1 MYSIFGPNAQTP
13 RQSVSPVL
21 TLGPVVGP
29 VVGPVAG
36 PQSRGQS
43 GSTQRTPAVSGV
55 RSMCSEPIEPITS

>member
-1 MYSIFGPNAQTP
+1 MYSIFGPNAQTVSQP
-13 RQSVSPVL
+13 VSPVL
-21 TLGPVVGP
+21 TPGP